1 MNVFKAISTWTI
13 SVVRYSAAFLRWLLD
28 EIDKRMHNE
37 FYPKS
42 NVNPLCISRREG
54 GTGFIGVQDI
64 VETEILW
71 FRN

>member
-1 MNVFKAISTWTI
+1 M
-13 SVVRYSAAFLRWLLD
+13 VRYSAAFLRWLKLQLE

-42 NVNPLCISRREG
+42 NVNPLCLSRSEG
-54 GTGFIGVQDI
+54 GTGFNGVQDI
-64 VETEILW
+64 VETEILR